1 MLKENH
7 FVQYAVLF
15 LGLSFSTILFFL
27 LRYNVSY
34 QFYSAVVGVVIYVLW
49 GVIHHYCEGRESL
62 PVIMEYL
69 LIGGIVVLLFA
80 LVLGI

>member
-7 FVQYAVLF
+7 FIQYSVLF
-15 LGLSFSTILFFL
+15 LGLLFSTLLFFL

-34 QFYSAVVGVVIYVLW
+34 QFYSAVAGVVFYILW
-49 GVIHHYCEGRESL
+49 GVTHHFLEGRESL
-62 PVIMEYL
+62 PIIMEYF